1 MNITPSDFAGR
12 VLCAVREEAKNQG
25 ITQGAMAICFAPTAN
40 LTREWLN
47 TPEGTFGEASVT
59 YTYPIVDGGSTIY
72 ADADGNEKGDCA
84 GVVAMKITAAKRAI
98 MHHDASHHL
107 ASRQEHTSGACPD
120 QYNGNGRINWKGC
133 IAVPIGYLTGGWC
146 GRQGSDVMMIYI
158 CVSGGTQIQ
167 DEAAAWA
174 ALPVIRDIIN
184 KEDGYMVHRSFLSDD
199 TEYTEESTKAPDQAE
214 S

>member
-1 MNITPSDFAGR
+1 MNISVSDFAGR

-25 ITQGAMAICFAPTAN
+25 IALGAIAICFAPTAN

-47 TPEGTFGEASVT
+47 MPEDAFGETSVT
-59 YTYPIVDGGSTIY
+59 YTFPIVDGDSTIY
-72 ADADGNEKGDCA
+72 TDADGNEKGDCA
-84 GVVAMKITAAKRAI
+84 GVVAMKIAAAKRAI
-98 MHHDASHHL
+98 MYHNDDHYL
-107 ASRQEHTSGACPD
+107 ATRQEHTSGACPE

-146 GRQGSDVMMIYI
+146 GRQGSDVMTVYV
-158 CVSGGTQIQ
+158 CVSGGTQVQ

-184 KEDGYMVHRSFLSDD
+184 KEDGYMVHRSFLWDD
-199 TEYTEESTKAPDQAE
+199 TEESTEAPDQAE